1 MKNFNNV
8 QLCIIA
14 LFYFLSSVI
23 SIGTIGFAIIN
34 FKFSLLSLLVFICFL
49 LIYIQLPGSLIRKL
63 FKIDLKFS
71 LSNAVLGFILGLGSL
86 FSQYYLFN
94 LLNIIKLIVIIGP
107 MISLISICYF
117 IKGYELRAK
126 RRICNK
132 IFNLNFSIIVFISS
146 IVFFIS
152 MLKLQFNYV
161 SPDESPIIKMGQD
174 FIWHLGNINTLS
186 KEGLAL
192 DPRVCDMTFKYHYF
206 SDLIFGICKYI
217 TGLVADI
224 QMFSLAPFLITY
236 LIVGSFYAFATEF
249 IKCHRHRHLFV
260 FFALFASVATF
271 IVVSGVYSI
280 KSIYF
285 DHIFSNV
292 NAVGFSISVFLIG
305 TVVISQFIKNNHRQ
319 LDRHFVGVMIMI
331 IFICTGMKG
340 PFAAVLVTGLVCT
353 SLLLYIKKDDNA
365 KRFFIFTVVTTVMF
379 GIIYLLLLS
388 SPAGGG
394 GVSFSITHT
403 IERSVLGLLNRSI
416 FHQSMLLWSPLL
428 IVVEFILLFGVF
440 AILFI
445 GVGWLL
451 LGELFKARRLSSES
465 IMKWFM
471 LASSVIGCGGFFLL
485 NQSGLSQ
492 VYFLFCII
500 PFIQLFAF
508 EYVILSKHK
517 LLKIC
522 FLGSMAFGIG
532 INIFDTALEVS
543 RVNTRLVTIKESQNE
558 WRLDAINADEYE
570 ALLWIR
576 ENTPTDSILISNRQS
591 LISDRISD
599 EFLDN
604 RFFYYSAYSDRN
616 FFLEGF
622 SYSGIDEESL
632 EIKKDLINTIFYSD
646 DEQKYVLLKANQI
659 DYIIE
664 AKINSDRVETQDTNI
679 VKCFENN
686 SVVVYKVK

>member
-1 MKNFNNV
+1 MKNLNNV
-8 QLCIIA
+8 KLWIVA
-14 LFYFLSSVI
+14 WLYFLSSVI
-23 SIGTIGFAIIN
+23 IIGTIGFAIIN
-34 FKFSLLSLLVFICFL
+34 FKFSLMSLLVFICFL

-63 FKIDLKFS
+63 SQIDLKFS
-71 LSNAVLGFILGLGSL
+71 LSNTVLGFILGLGIL

-107 MISLISICYF
+107 IISLISICYF
-117 IKGYELRAK
+117 VKGYELRAE
-126 RRICNK
+126 RSICNK
-132 IFNLNFSIIVFISS
+132 IFNLNASIIIFISS
-146 IVFFIS
+146 IVFFMS
-152 MLKLQFNYV
+152 MIKLQFNYV

-186 KEGLAL
+186 KEGLAF

-217 TGLVADI
+217 TGLVADV

-236 LIVGSFYAFATEF
+236 LTVGSFYAFATEF
-249 IKCHRHRHLFV
+249 IKCHRHLFV
-260 FFALFASVATF
+260 FVALFASVATF

-319 LDRHFVGVMIMI
+319 LDPHYIGIMIMI

-340 PFAAVLVTGLVCT
+340 PFAAVLVSGLVCT
-353 SLLLYIKKDDNA
+353 SLLLFIKKDDNA
-365 KRFFIFTVVTTVMF
+365 KRFFIFTVVTTAIF
-379 GIIYLLLLS
+379 CIIYLLLLS

-394 GVSFSITHT
+394 GVSFSITDT

-492 VYFLFCII
+492 LYFLFCII

-508 EYVILSKHK
+508 EYVIISKHK

-522 FLGSMAFGIG
+522 FLGSMAFGIS

-543 RVNTRLVTIKESQNE
+543 RVNIRLVTIKESQNE

-570 ALLWIR
+570 ALLWVR
-576 ENTPTDSILISNRQS
+576 ENTPSDSILISNRQS

-632 EIKKDLINTIFYSD
+632 EMKKDLINTIFYSD
-646 DEQKYVLLKANQI
+646 HKQKYALLKANQI

-664 AKINSDRVETQDTNI
+664 AKINSDRVEIQDTNI

-686 SVVVYKVK
+686 SVVVYEVK